1 MKNNNTNNNTNRP
14 NALNRVLLSV
24 ALLIGL
30 GLNSCSDTDLAEYKP
45 ETVVEAYLIVNE
57 SIENVRVMK
66 TQPLTSRFNFDNYNM
81 KNATVQIIG
90 DGQTFD
96 LQYDNENHT
105 GYFYAD
111 KEYKVKPNTEYSLNI
126 KMADGTIITG
136 KTMTPEQTKWNKKLP
151 SKMQF
156 PIDSTKQVGKD
167 ILSWDKANMASNYY
181 LTVTCMDTLG
191 YGKYLD
197 PPTDELNRRTCTIAN
212 KFGKNSK
219 KDFNEYVTTVFLRS
233 NSAPVIWSLFR
244 WYGKHSLS
252 VYALDANMKKWMLQN
267 HNQKDL
273 DERLTTINNAIG
285 CFGSASVI
293 RDTVFIIKNQP

>member
-1 MKNNNTNNNTNRP
+1 MKNTKTNNKTYK
-14 NALNRVLLSV
+14 ASTLQRVMLSI
-24 ALLIGL
+24 ALLLGL
-30 GLNSCSDTDLAEYKP
+30 GLSSCVDNNLAEYKP

-57 SIENVRVMK
+57 SIENIRVMK
-66 TQPLTSRFNFDNYNM
+66 TQPLNASFNFDDYDV

-96 LQYDNENHT
+96 LQYDNENNT

-111 KEYKVKPNTEYSLNI
+111 KEYKVKPNVEYSLNI
-126 KMADGTIITG
+126 KMPDGTIITG
-136 KTMTPEQTKWNKKLP
+136 KTMTPAQTKWNKKLP

-156 PIDSTKQVGKD
+156 PVDSTNQVGKD
-167 ILSWDKANMASNYY
+167 FLSWDKANMASNYY
-181 LTVTCMDTLG
+181 LTVACMDTLE

-197 PPTDELNRRTCTIAN
+197 PPTDEKNRRTCTIAN

-233 NSAPVIWSLFR
+233 NAAPVIWSLFR
-244 WYGKHSLS
+244 WYGKHALS
-252 VYALDANMKKWMLQN
+252 VYALDDKMMKWMLQN

-273 DERLTTINNAIG
+273 DERLSTIDNAIG

-293 RDTVFIIKNQP
+293 RDTVFIIKNQQ